1 MTPESPWVEGRGVRL
16 RTARDDTVG
25 KNLKGWESVG

>member
-1 MTPESPWVEGRGVRL
+1 MTPENPWVEGRGVCL
-16 RTARDDTVG
+16 RTARDETVG